1 MKRAHR
7 SARAVRVALAR
18 TDVNAF
24 VTYVMKDEENPT
36 VPLKQSAMHEAWH
49 QILDQFSRVVIFSFI
64 SSGKSQQI
72 SIGRVLWELGRNSSI
87 RVVIVSN
94 TQMQAEKLVRSVAT
108 YVEKSSELHEVFP
121 HLRPATPWNVA
132 MITIERSGVAKD
144 PTVQGVGIHS
154 NILGARSDLVVL
166 DDVCDYEN
174 SRTPLQREDLISW
187 VHNALFGR
195 LSAKGRI
202 ICVGTAQNR
211 EDLMHVLSAR
221 PLWKCF
227 RFAVENADGSPRWPA
242 RWPRE
247 RIETMRRTLSP
258 AEGWRQLDVIAK
270 SDEHACIQ
278 EEWIAVALRNGQ
290 SPTALSYHRGSSIA
304 PAGPCL
310 LIIPKGWRTVL
321 GVDLA
326 FSQKSRSALSA
337 ICCVLVHPTGV
348 REILSCEAG
357 KWHGPTLLSR
367 ILSLHR
373 RFNTSGIV
381 IEANQGQVLLGQWL
395 KTVDERLPL
404 IPYTTGAGAKSLQA
418 RIEQLA
424 GEMAHGQ
431 WSIPSVDGRA
441 RDPETALLIR
451 DLLSYSPRDHVP
463 DRVAALC
470 MAMVGIEQG
479 ERKAEWG
486 RLSDRYSAPG
496 TPWFVSREGSA

>member
-1 MKRAHR
+1 MPDAVQSFSPMKRAHR

-187 VHNALFGR
+187 
-195 LSAKGRI
+195 
-202 ICVGTAQNR
+202 
-211 EDLMHVLSAR
+211 
-221 PLWKCF
+221 
-227 RFAVENADGSPRWPA
+227 
-242 RWPRE
+242 
-247 RIETMRRTLSP
+247 
-258 AEGWRQLDVIAK
+258 
-270 SDEHACIQ
+270 
-278 EEWIAVALRNGQ
+278 
-290 SPTALSYHRGSSIA
+290 
-304 PAGPCL
+304 
-310 LIIPKGWRTVL
+310 
-321 GVDLA
+321 
-326 FSQKSRSALSA
+326 
-337 ICCVLVHPTGV
+337 
-348 REILSCEAG
+348 
-357 KWHGPTLLSR
+357 
-367 ILSLHR
+367 
-373 RFNTSGIV
+373 
-381 IEANQGQVLLGQWL
+381 
-395 KTVDERLPL
+395 
-404 IPYTTGAGAKSLQA
+404 
-418 RIEQLA
+418 
-424 GEMAHGQ
+424 
-431 WSIPSVDGRA
+431 
-441 RDPETALLIR
+441 
-451 DLLSYSPRDHVP
+451 
-463 DRVAALC
+463 
-470 MAMVGIEQG
+470 
-479 ERKAEWG
+479 
-486 RLSDRYSAPG
+486 
-496 TPWFVSREGSA
+496 